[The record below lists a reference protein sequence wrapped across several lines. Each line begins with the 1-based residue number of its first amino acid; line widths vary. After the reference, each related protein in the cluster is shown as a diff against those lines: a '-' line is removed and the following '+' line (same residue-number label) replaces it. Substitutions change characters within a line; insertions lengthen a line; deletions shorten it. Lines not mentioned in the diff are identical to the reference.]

1 MIFQF
6 IEVLDQKKFQA
17 TLESTEEGFELKVLA
32 QGIYILSRNVPRKH
46 LAVNI
51 GFGFAALNLVFFVMA
66 AVSYSTF
73 HFHEV
78 HLKLFNSLLEKGF
91 GRIKRCNQA

>member
-1 MIFQF
+1 MKH
-6 IEVLDQKKFQA
+6 IEINIEFDYLEAERERLLDHIA
-17 TLESTEEGFELKVLA
+17 TVRASGKVAHAYCWLIESTEEKG
-32 QGIYILSRNVPRKH
+32 SRTYT
-46 LAVNI
+46 
-51 GFGFAALNLVFFVMA
+51 
-66 AVSYSTF
+66 YSTF